1 MKVQMLKIVG
11 WGLFYLFL
19 LEVGLEVRA
28 HWRGFDTILFGS
40 FQRRDSEGAG
50 AAMAKSEQGS
60 MLSARR
66 STDKKPH
73 EVRYW
78 IASSSHAEDSYLAR
92 ELVFPSRLETLL
104 RESGLPAT
112 VINASHAGM
121 DIAANR
127 TDLETRGAQLKP
139 DVAILYQ
146 MSLQISDLSKKLL
159 GGRRS
164 DLSRGRRA
172 EGSSAKPDPNW
183 VVRVF
188 EETSLY
194 AQLKGNV
201 SNRLTGQRVLADSLG
216 SEGEKEFD
224 RLVRGF
230 IHAARQVGA
239 EPVLCTFATSHQ
251 RAQIPNIPPEVEG
264 FLYRYNVY
272 LSLDGWFDTIEQFNR
287 RLKQIAGEEHLRL
300 IDLDT
305 EMSGHSQYFRDFVH
319 FTPAGHDR
327 VARIIFARLGSPDK
341 TLSASMA
348 ETR

>member
-1 MKVQMLKIVG
+1 MLKIIG

-19 LEVGLEVRA
+19 LEAGLEVRA

-40 FQRRDSEGAG
+40 FQRRDAEGAG
-50 AAMAKSEQGS
+50 AAMAKSEQGP

-66 STDKKPH
+66 LTDKKPH

-121 DIAANR
+121 DIVANR
-127 TDLETRGAQLKP
+127 IDLETRGAQLKP

-164 DLSRGRRA
+164 DLSWSRRA
-172 EGSSAKPDPNW
+172 EGSSAKPQPNW

-201 SNRLTGQRVLADSLG
+201 SNRLTSQRVLADSLG
-216 SEGEKEFD
+216 SEGEKEFE

-251 RAQIPNIPPEVEG
+251 RGQLPDIPRDVLG
-264 FLYRYNVY
+264 FMFRYNVY
-272 LSLDGWFDTIEQFNR
+272 LSVEGWFDTLERFNTIIKQLSAQEQI
-287 RLKQIAGEEHLRL
+287 QL
-300 IDLDT
+300 IDLDA
-305 EMSGHSQYFRDFVH
+305 ELSGHSQYFRDFVH
-319 FTPAGHDR
+319 FTPVGHER
-327 VARIIFARLGSPDK
+327 VARALLTGLARRSG

-348 ETR
+348 TTK